1 MAVRALFGP
10 INTPVPATQWFPSLV
25 ETLPTLAGKTIAVT
39 GCTSGTGFVLAR
51 TAVELGAARVVLLNR
66 ASPRA
71 DSALEKLKAMPDV
84 TTNVIHV
91 DCDLSSFASVREA
104 AAAVRE
110 AVGEL
115 DVLCLNA
122 GVMGLLDA
130 ATPDGFDVQ
139 MYDFTLDPPPTPAD
153 NLSSRYANGRRPL
166 TPPDTMP
173 GNPTTCR
180 SSC

>member
-1 MAVRALFGP
+1 
-10 INTPVPATQWFPSLV
+10 
-25 ETLPTLAGKTIAVT
+25 
-39 GCTSGTGFVLAR
+39 
-51 TAVELGAARVVLLNR
+51 
-66 ASPRA
+66 
-71 DSALEKLKAMPDV
+71 MPDV

-139 MYDFTLDPPPTPAD
+139 MQPNHLSQFLLTALLWVSGESRLRPATPAVTHAFIPFRRTC
-153 NLSSRYANGRRPL
+153 LRRRPTRRARRGL
-166 TPPDTMP
+166 
-173 GNPTTCR
+173 
-180 SSC
+180 